1 MPSSTKTLYFLLSA
15 LLTAISIGLLGF
27 AMSTTWSKTK
37 MDCEGSGINGTAG
50 SAEITMGLFN
60 GKLIRVSCPNF
71 GSEDS
76 FSVFPELL
84 RIEVTPRV
92 LHGLCLGLLGLC
104 FLTSALSILV
114 SLYNSVSNP
123 YETYMGP
130 NGVYT
135 CSSISAFSSV
145 LVLIIYVLNH
155 ILTKMQEELVPS
167 IATIPDTS
175 VTLTHKRLEVKIGY
189 FLLIPYAVLSL
200 LAILLVYLYDH
211 AAYTHRREQERP
223 TEDAPKEIMMY

>member
-1 MPSSTKTLYFLLSA
+1 MPSLTKILYFLLSA
-15 LLTAISIGLLGF
+15 KLTAISIGLLGY
-27 AMSTTWSKTK
+27 AMSTTWSKTL
-37 MDCEGSGINGTAG
+37 MDCEGTATNNG

-60 GKLIRVSCPNF
+60 GNLQRNTCPTF
-71 GSEDS
+71 GGEEA
-76 FSVFPELL
+76 FSVFPELTA
-84 RIEVTPRV
+84 IEKTPLA
-92 LHGLCLGLLGLC
+92 LHGLCVVLLAVCL
-104 FLTSALSILV
+104 LTSALSILI

-135 CSSISAFSSV
+135 CSSISACSSV
-145 LVLIIYVLNH
+145 LVLIIYVLNL
-155 ILTKMQEELVPS
+155 ILTKMQEELVAS
-167 IATIPDTS
+167 IAEITN
-175 VTLTHKRLEVKIGY
+175 VKLTHKMLEMRLGY

-200 LAILLVYLYDH
+200 LAILFIYLYDH